1 MLPER
6 FGRYEVLAELGD
18 GAMGRVYS
26 AWDPAVTRVV
36 AIKTIKTE
44 RLPKQHSGEYLER
57 FRREAQTA
65 GGLNHPNIV
74 NIFDIG
80 DDHIVM
86 EYIEGQNLQDRIRE
100 EGRVP
105 PEAVSALLGPIAEAL
120 DHAHA
125 AGIIHRD
132 IKPANIMIQANG
144 QPKLTDFGVARIAD
158 SAMTATGEILGS
170 PTYMSPEQVA
180 GLEVTPRS
188 DVYSLAVVAYE
199 ALTGQ
204 PPFQGKTI
212 TAVISR
218 VMHEKPAPPRQWNA
232 ELPTR
237 YDDVFARALAK
248 EPAERFATASEF
260 AGALDIRS
268 LELALD
274 DLVPVE
280 DPDAALAGAGSVAAA
295 HGRGREAAPDVGSED
310 VTASFPSSSPALE
323 TETPPSA
330 RSAIAGRPWLWTLVG
345 GLIATTVVG
354 AAALV
359 GVVIYLLRPGAGPEA
374 SAGPRE
380 PGAKTPATLSSP
392 APTPEAEAPAPKPS
406 ATTRARPASAKS
418 AAAKPRATPT
428 PPPVVGEGQL
438 VPMGPGVSPPRRVAA
453 RSEDRGVG
461 GRHPGPG
468 RARRGRGVAF
478 RARPQGRRQ
487 GPGPLDRAPEV
498 HLLQVNCTAHARPD
512 TRVPRRRFSR
522 WQQDVEARALP
533 ARGGSGWRS
542 GSSAGRRW
550 PTPTPSATW

>member
-44 RLPKQHSGEYLER
+44 RLPKQHSAEYLER
-57 FRREAQTA
+57 FRREAQAA

-86 EYIEGQNLQDRIRE
+86 EYIEGQNLQDRIQQ
-100 EGRVP
+100 EGRVS
-105 PEAVSALLGPIAEAL
+105 PEVLSALLGPIAQAL

-132 IKPANIMIQANG
+132 IKPANIMIQADG

-204 PPFQGKTI
+204 PPFKGKTI

-218 VMHEKPAPPRQWNA
+218 VMHDTPPPPRRWNA

-237 YDDVFARALAK
+237 YDDVFARALSK
-248 EPAERFATASEF
+248 EPAERFATASEL
-260 AGALDIRS
+260 ASALDIRS
-268 LELALD
+268 FELALD

-280 DPDAALAGAGSVAAA
+280 EDSDAGLAGAGSVAAA
-295 HGRGREAAPDVGSED
+295 HGRAFGPVPEVGSED
-310 VTASFPSSSPALE
+310 STAAFPPSSPPLE
-323 TETPPSA
+323 TSATPTAWP
-330 RSAIAGRPWLWTLVG
+330 AIARRPWLWTLVG
-345 GLIATTVVG
+345 GLIAMTVVG
-354 AAALV
+354 AAALI
-359 GVVIYLLRPGAGPEA
+359 GIGIYLLRPGAGPGA
-374 SAGPRE
+374 TAGPSE
-380 PGAKTPATLSSP
+380 LPDAETPFAVSSP
-392 APTPEAEAPAPKPS
+392 APTSEAEVPASEPS
-406 ATTRARPASAKS
+406 ATSPARRAPSKS
-418 AAAKPRATPT
+418 AAAKPRAMPT
-428 PPPVVGEGQL
+428 PAPVVSEGQL
-438 VPMGPGVSPPRRVAA
+438 VPMGPGVTPPRRV
-453 RSEDRGVG
+453 VG
-461 GRHPGPG
+461 TPAPYPAL
-468 RARRGRGVAF
+468 ARRVQQTGTVTVSMIVSEHGEPLEPTIEESAGVI
-478 RARPQGRRQ
+478 
-487 GPGPLDRAPEV
+487 LDQAVLDAVKGWHFE
-498 HLLQVNCTAHARPD
+498 
-512 TRVPRRRFSR
+512 
-522 WQQDVEARALP
+522 P
-533 ARGGSGWRS
+533 ARRNGVKVRV
-542 GSSAGRRW
+542 RW
-550 PTPTPSATW
+550 TVRQKFTFSK